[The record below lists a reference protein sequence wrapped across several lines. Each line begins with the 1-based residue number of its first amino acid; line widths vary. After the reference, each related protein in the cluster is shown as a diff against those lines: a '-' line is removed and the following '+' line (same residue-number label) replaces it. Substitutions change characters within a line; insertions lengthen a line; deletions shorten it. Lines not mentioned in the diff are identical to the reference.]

1 MRSLFYT
8 GKCGTL
14 TINGTRIGLILKIS
28 DKYLFRQIVD
38 SQSNRRIQMTVDR
51 QKLRWF
57 TIVFGLLVLVSYVY
71 GLSHAADKAALW
83 GGVSATW
90 QVGIVCCMGL
100 AAVGFLTYWW
110 ISLFRW
116 EEATIS
122 NMCWPWQTPDVHGM
136 RRLLG
141 AYALLLIPSA
151 LWLEATLYHMTQP
164 SQWSPLLSIGTLTL
178 AAAGAISLTLLAYG
192 TWKQGVEEAK
202 WMTIGGLMVCLQ
214 VVINDWIIWTLHFP
228 W

>member
-1 MRSLFYT
+1 
-8 GKCGTL
+8 
-14 TINGTRIGLILKIS
+14 
-28 DKYLFRQIVD
+28 
-38 SQSNRRIQMTVDR
+38 MTTAR

-71 GLSHAADKAALW
+71 GLSHAEDKAALW
-83 GGVSATW
+83 GGVPATW
-90 QVGIVCCMGL
+90 QIGITCCMGL

-110 ISLFRW
+110 VSLFRW
-116 EEATIS
+116 EETTIAK
-122 NMCWPWQTPDVHGM
+122 MCWPWQTPDTHGM

-164 SQWSPLLSIGTLTL
+164 SSWSHLLSIGTLTF
-178 AAAGAISLTLLAYG
+178 AAAGAISLTLLGYAS
-192 TWKQGVEEAK
+192 WKQDLPGAK
-202 WMTIGGLMVCLQ
+202 RMTIGGLMVCLQ